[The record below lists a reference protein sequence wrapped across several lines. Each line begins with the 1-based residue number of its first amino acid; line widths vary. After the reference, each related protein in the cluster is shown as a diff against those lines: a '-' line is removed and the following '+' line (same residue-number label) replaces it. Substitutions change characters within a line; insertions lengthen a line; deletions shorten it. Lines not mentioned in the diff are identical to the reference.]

1 MPTKTK
7 VYFKD
12 QKECDKLKV
21 DNPVLYNQLCVKG
34 HPSKQVLIPSKPKP
48 NQVLNHLNHQLR
60 LNLNLDLLFL
70 IFLFHHRHLNHLLD
84 LLYYRK
90 DSLPFHLLQKMLL
103 IIKMLYQL
111 LLGLELLVLL
121 VLLELEEFSRWLI

>member
-34 HPSKQVLIPSKPKP
+34 HPKANSINTV
-48 NQVLNHLNHQLR
+48 
-60 LNLNLDLLFL
+60 
-70 IFLFHHRHLNHLLD
+70 
-84 LLYYRK
+84 
-90 DSLPFHLLQKMLL
+90 
-103 IIKMLYQL
+103 
-111 LLGLELLVLL
+111 
-121 VLLELEEFSRWLI
+121 